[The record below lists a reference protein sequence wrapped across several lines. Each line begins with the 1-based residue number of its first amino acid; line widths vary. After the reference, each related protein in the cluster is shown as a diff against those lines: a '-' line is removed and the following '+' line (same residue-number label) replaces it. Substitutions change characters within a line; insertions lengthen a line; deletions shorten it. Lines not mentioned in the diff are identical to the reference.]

1 MVTKLKPMK
10 HSIAGICVLG
20 FMLAACEAPRLDD
33 VKRQLTLKR
42 ETLAA
47 VERAPLREAVQAI
60 PLSGEIVVQEGD
72 NLWRV
77 ATRYQV
83 TPQSIIRDNN
93 LDAPYDLYA
102 GQALRV
108 QPTRIHIV
116 EITDSLFSLSQRYA
130 VSQFELARLNQLS
143 EPYELTVGQ
152 ELRLPDSVDLSVL
165 ELDGLD
171 QDAVRTVASPAPSAQ
186 AVAKA
191 APKAPAKSFV
201 ARALGQGGFTWP
213 LEGEVVTE
221 FGPAGR
227 GVHNDGVNISAP
239 LGSLVTTSAAG
250 TVAFVGTGLRRFGT
264 LVLVKHEGGYITA
277 YAHLDSLSVK
287 EGDVL
292 GEGTV
297 IGQVGTTGRVDTPQ
311 LHFEIRKSRTPVNPR
326 ELIS

>member
-1 MVTKLKPMK
+1 MVTKVQPMK
-10 HSIAGICVLG
+10 HSLAGFCVLG
-20 FMLAACEAPRLDD
+20 FMLAGCQAPQLDD

-42 ETLAA
+42 ETPAA
-47 VERAPLREAVQAI
+47 LERAPLREAVQAI
-60 PLSGEIVVQEGD
+60 PLSGEIVVQQGD
-72 NLWRV
+72 NLYSV
-77 ATRYQV
+77 ATRYRV

-93 LDAPYDLYA
+93 LTAPYDLYA

-108 QPTRIHIV
+108 KPTRTHKV
-116 EITDSLFSLSQRYA
+116 AITDSLFSLSQRYA

-165 ELDGLD
+165 ELEGLD
-171 QDAVRTVASPAPSAQ
+171 ANSVTTVVSPAPAT
-186 AVAKA
+186 AVASTP

-201 ARALGQGGFTWP
+201 APALGQGGFTWP
-213 LEGEVVTE
+213 LKGEVVTE

-277 YAHLDSLSVK
+277 YAHLDNLSVK

-297 IGQVGTTGRVDTPQ
+297 IGQVGTTGRVETPQ

>member
-1 MVTKLKPMK
+1 MVTKLQPMK
-10 HSIAGICVLG
+10 HSIAGVCVLG

-93 LDAPYDLYA
+93 LDAPYALYA
-102 GQALRV
+102 GQALRLK
-108 QPTRIHIV
+108 PTRIHIV

-171 QDAVRTVASPAPSAQ
+171 QDAVRTVVSPAPSAQ
-186 AVAKA
+186 EVAKA

-201 ARALGQGGFTWP
+201 APALGQGGFTWP
-213 LEGEVVTE
+213 LEGEVITE

-239 LGSLVTTSAAG
+239 QGSLVTTSAAG

>member
-1 MVTKLKPMK
+1 MVTKLQPMK

-42 ETLAA
+42 ETPAA

-152 ELRLPDSVDLSVL
+152 
-165 ELDGLD
+165 
-171 QDAVRTVASPAPSAQ
+171 
-186 AVAKA
+186 
-191 APKAPAKSFV
+191 
-201 ARALGQGGFTWP
+201 
-213 LEGEVVTE
+213 
-221 FGPAGR
+221 
-227 GVHNDGVNISAP
+227 
-239 LGSLVTTSAAG
+239 
-250 TVAFVGTGLRRFGT
+250 
-264 LVLVKHEGGYITA
+264 
-277 YAHLDSLSVK
+277 
-287 EGDVL
+287 
-292 GEGTV
+292 
-297 IGQVGTTGRVDTPQ
+297 
-311 LHFEIRKSRTPVNPR
+311 
-326 ELIS
+326 

>member
-1 MVTKLKPMK
+1 MITNIQPMK
-10 HSIAGICVLG
+10 HNIVGFCVLG
-20 FMLAACEAPRLDD
+20 FVLAGCQAPQLDD

-42 ETLAA
+42 ETPAA
-47 VERAPLREAVQAI
+47 LERAPLREAVQAI
-60 PLSGEIVVQEGD
+60 PLSGEIMVQEGD
-72 NLWRV
+72 NLYRV

-83 TPQSIIRDNN
+83 TPQSIIRENN
-93 LDAPYDLYA
+93 LAAPYEVYA
-102 GQALRV
+102 GQILRV
-108 QPTRIHIV
+108 NPTRTHVIQP
-116 EITDSLFSLSQRYA
+116 EDSLFSLSQRYA

-143 EPYELTVGQ
+143 APYELTVGQ

-165 ELDGLD
+165 ELEGLD
-171 QDAVRTVASPAPSAQ
+171 TDSVTTIATPAPAKTVA
-186 AVAKA
+186 AKP

-201 ARALGQGGFTWP
+201 APALGQGGFTWP
-213 LEGEVVTE
+213 LKGEVITE

-239 LGSLVTTSAAG
+239 SGSLVTTSAAG
-250 TVAFVGTGLRRFGT
+250 TVEFVGTGLRRFGT

-292 GEGTV
+292 GEGSV
-297 IGQVGTTGRVDTPQ
+297 IGQVGTTGRVETPQ

>member
-1 MVTKLKPMK
+1 MVTKLQPMK
-10 HSIAGICVLG
+10 HSIAGVCVLG

-42 ETLAA
+42 QTLAA

-93 LDAPYDLYA
+93 LDAPYALYA
-102 GQALRV
+102 GQALRLK
-108 QPTRIHIV
+108 PTRIHIV

-171 QDAVRTVASPAPSAQ
+171 QDAVRTVVSPAPSAQ
-186 AVAKA
+186 EVAKA

-201 ARALGQGGFTWP
+201 APALGQGALP
-213 LEGEVVTE
+213 
-221 FGPAGR
+221 GR
-227 GVHNDGVNISAP
+227 WKV
-239 LGSLVTTSAAG
+239 
-250 TVAFVGTGLRRFGT
+250 R
-264 LVLVKHEGGYITA
+264 
-277 YAHLDSLSVK
+277 
-287 EGDVL
+287 
-292 GEGTV
+292 
-297 IGQVGTTGRVDTPQ
+297 
-311 LHFEIRKSRTPVNPR
+311 
-326 ELIS
+326 

>member
-1 MVTKLKPMK
+1 MVTKLQPMK
-10 HSIAGICVLG
+10 HSIAGFSVLG
-20 FMLAACEAPRLDD
+20 FMLAACQAPQLDD

-42 ETLAA
+42 ETPAV

-60 PLSGEIVVQEGD
+60 PLSGEVVVQEGD

-102 GQALRV
+102 GQTLRV
-108 QPTRIHIV
+108 QPTRTHKV

-165 ELDGLD
+165 ELEGLD
-171 QDAVRTVASPAPSAQ
+171 PNTVSTVVTPAPVTQ
-186 AVAKA
+186 VAAKSV
-191 APKAPAKSFV
+191 PKAPAKSFV
-201 ARALGQGGFTWP
+201 APALGQRGFTWP
-213 LEGEVVTE
+213 LKGEVITE

-239 LGSLVTTSAAG
+239 QGSLVTTSAAG

>member
-1 MVTKLKPMK
+1 MITNIQPMK
-10 HSIAGICVLG
+10 HNIVGFCVLG
-20 FMLAACEAPRLDD
+20 FVLAGCQAPQLDD

-42 ETLAA
+42 ETPAA
-47 VERAPLREAVQAI
+47 LERAPLREAVQAI
-60 PLSGEIVVQEGD
+60 PLSGEIMVHKGD
-72 NLWRV
+72 NLYRV

-83 TPQSIIRDNN
+83 TPQSIIRENN
-93 LDAPYDLYA
+93 LAAPYEVYA
-102 GQALRV
+102 GQILRV
-108 QPTRIHIV
+108 NPTRTHVIQP
-116 EITDSLFSLSQRYA
+116 EDSLFSLSQRYA

-143 EPYELTVGQ
+143 APYELTVGQ

-165 ELDGLD
+165 ELEGLD
-171 QDAVRTVASPAPSAQ
+171 TDSVTTIATPAPAKTVA
-186 AVAKA
+186 AKP

-201 ARALGQGGFTWP
+201 APALGQGGFTWP
-213 LEGEVVTE
+213 LKGEVITE

-239 LGSLVTTSAAG
+239 SGSLVTTSAAG

-292 GEGTV
+292 GEGSV
-297 IGQVGTTGRVDTPQ
+297 IGQVGTTGRVETPQ

>member
-1 MVTKLKPMK
+1 MTM
-10 HSIAGICVLG
+10 HSYAGFIKATGFVMLG
-20 FMLAACEAPRLDD
+20 GLVAGCQAPSLES
-33 VKRQLTLKR
+33 VKNTLTL
-42 ETLAA
+42 
-47 VERAPLREAVQAI
+47 ERDVPAQVVNAPLREARQVI
-60 PLSGEIVVQEGD
+60 PVSGIVVVQEGD
-72 NLWRV
+72 NLYNV

-93 LDAPYDLYA
+93 LIAPFNLYA
-102 GQALRV
+102 GQVLRV
-108 QPTRIHIV
+108 KPTRLHV
-116 EITDSLFSLSQRYA
+116 VTITDSLFSLSQRYA

-143 EPYELTVGQ
+143 EPFELTVGQ
-152 ELRLPDSVDLSVL
+152 VLLLPETLDLSVL
-165 ELDGLD
+165 QIDGLD
-171 QDAVRTVASPAPSAQ
+171 PDKVTKTVAPVPSVSPVPAPKKQ
-186 AVAKA
+186 PV
-191 APKAPAKSFV
+191 KSFV
-201 ARALGQGGFTWP
+201 APSLGQAGFTWP
-213 LEGEVVTE
+213 IEGEITTE

-227 GVHNDGVNISAP
+227 GVHNDGVKISAP
-239 LGSLVTTSAAG
+239 FGTLVTTSAPG
-250 TVAFVGTGLRRFGT
+250 TVAFVGKDLKRFGT

>member
-1 MVTKLKPMK
+1 MVTKLQPMK
-10 HSIAGICVLG
+10 HSIAGVCVLG

-102 GQALRV
+102 GQALRL

-152 ELRLPDSVDLSVL
+152 ELRLPVSVDLSVL

-171 QDAVRTVASPAPSAQ
+171 QDAVRTVVSPAPSAQ

-191 APKAPAKSFV
+191 APKAHAKSFV
-201 ARALGQGGFTWP
+201 APALGQGGFTWP
-213 LEGEVVTE
+213 LEGEVITE

-239 LGSLVTTSAAG
+239 QGSLVTTSAAG

>member
-1 MVTKLKPMK
+1 MVTKLQPMK
-10 HSIAGICVLG
+10 HSIAGVCVLG

-102 GQALRV
+102 GQVLRL

-171 QDAVRTVASPAPSAQ
+171 QDAVRTVVSPVPSAQ
-186 AVAKA
+186 EVAKA

-201 ARALGQGGFTWP
+201 APALGQGGFTWP
-213 LEGEVVTE
+213 LEGEVITE

-239 LGSLVTTSAAG
+239 QGSLVTTSAAG